1 MMKVPF
7 LPLLALLALL
17 ALPGCI
23 SLTNEPPESLMTL
36 TPAATVQAGTSRNA
50 VAGQAVALST
60 PEAPE
65 SLRTTRVAVQ
75 ASDTGIA
82 YLKDALWVGPPAQ
95 LFRRLLSE
103 TIAART
109 GRIVVD
115 PLAAVDITGAR
126 LSGELKS
133 FGLDGPRQEA
143 VVVYD
148 ASLMRADAPVEVRRF
163 EARVPVAAADV
174 TNVAPALNEAA
185 NRVAADVADWIAR

>member
-1 MMKVPF
+1 MIKAPI
-7 LPLLALLALL
+7 LPLLALL

-36 TPAATVQAGTSRNA
+36 TPAATVQAGTSRSA
-50 VAGQAVALST
+50 VAGQAVALGT
-60 PEAPE
+60 LEAPE

-109 GRIVVD
+109 GRVVVD
-115 PLAAVDITGAR
+115 PLTVVDAASTR
-126 LSGELKS
+126 LSGELRS
-133 FGLDGPRQEA
+133 FGLDGPRLEA

-148 ASLMRADAPVEVRRF
+148 ATLARAEAPAEIRRF
-163 EARVPVAAADV
+163 EARVQVAAADAAS
-174 TNVAPALNEAA
+174 VAPALNEAA